1 MKKAISTEF
10 APKPLGPY
18 SQGILSNSNRLYVS
32 SQMALNVGKGTFPE
46 SIEEQ
51 TFQVLTNI
59 QNILKHAKFG
69 LSDVVKVVVYLP
81 DQEHFQAFNRVYETF
96 FDKPYPARSTIH
108 SYLEEGQLI
117 EMDVIAEK

>member
-1 MKKAISTEF
+1 MKKVVSTEF
-10 APKPLGPY
+10 APQPLGPY

-32 SQMALNVGKGTFPE
+32 SQMALNVEKGSFPE

-51 TFQVLTNI
+51 TSQVLVNI
-59 QNILKHAKFG
+59 KNILEQANFT
-69 LSDVVKVVVYLP
+69 LNDVVKVTVYLP
-81 DQEHFQAFNRVYETF
+81 NSNHFQAFNKVYSEF
-96 FDKPYPARSTIH
+96 FEQPYPARSTVH

>member
-1 MKKAISTEF
+1 MKKAISTAF
-10 APKPLGPY
+10 APQPLGPY

-32 SQMALNVGKGTFPE
+32 SQMALNVEKGSFPE

-59 QNILKHAKFG
+59 KKILEQAKFT
-69 LSDVVKVVVYLP
+69 LDDVVKVTVYLP
-81 DQEHFQAFNRVYETF
+81 NPQHFQEFNKVYGTF
-96 FDKPYPARSTIH
+96 FEQPYPARSTVH